1 VSRTVRPP
9 AFVVAFLAPFAAAAI
24 VAGCGFFSNP
34 PEPTS
39 APPSVSSPTPAP
51 TPTPVP
57 TAAPTNLVATI
68 VLIAA
73 IGESTDGTPSKVAW
87 QGVQDAAGRLGAGS
101 KLVVPTSMAEL
112 TAAVKTATTDG
123 TTIVVTVGPNAAQA
137 VLDNATGH
145 AATQFFELDQTIPD
159 GSPANVHGLVFDEA
173 EAGYLAGVVAA
184 SLSATRKIGL
194 VGVDKADIRTA
205 NYAGGL
211 ANGATYANP
220 AVVVTVAYA
229 TRSDDPQMGRAA
241 AAGLVTG
248 KADAIVAMADLA
260 GAGAMREACA
270 RKASV
275 VALDTDASL
284 VLPDVAPC
292 VVVSVLKRY
301 DVAARE
307 AILRYA
313 ARKPLPAGILF
324 DVAGGGIGLSE
335 FHQPVP
341 QELTDRIAGVLAA
354 MRNGPPRPT
363 PTPESTPEAS
373 PTA

>member
-1 VSRTVRPP
+1 MSRTVRPP
-9 AFVVAFLAPFAAAAI
+9 VFVVALLGLTAVAAI

-39 APPSVSSPTPAP
+39 TPPSVSTPTPAP
-51 TPTPVP
+51 TPIPVP

-73 IGESTDGTPSKVAW
+73 IGESEDGTPSKVAW
-87 QGVQDAAGRLGAGS
+87 QGVQDAAVRLGASS
-101 KLVVPTSMAEL
+101 KLVVPASMAEL

-123 TTIVVTVGPNAAQA
+123 TTIVVTVGPDAAQA
-137 VLDNATGH
+137 VLDNAGGH
-145 AATQFFELDQTIPD
+145 AATQFFELDQAIPD
-159 GSPANVHGLVFDEA
+159 GSPSNVHGLVFDET

-184 SLSATRKIGL
+184 SLSATHKIGL
-194 VGVDKADIRTA
+194 VGVTNADIRTA

-211 ANGATYANP
+211 ANGAKYADS
-220 AVVVTVAYA
+220 TVEVALAYA

-241 AAGLVTG
+241 ATVLVKG
-248 KADAIVAMADLA
+248 KADVVVAMADLT

-284 VLPDVAPC
+284 ILPDVEPC
-292 VVVSVLKRY
+292 LVVSVLKRY

-341 QELTDRIAGVLAA
+341 PELTDRIAGVLAA

-363 PTPESTPEAS
+363 PTPESTPQAS

>member
-1 VSRTVRPP
+1 MSRTFRPP
-9 AFVVAFLAPFAAAAI
+9 AFVVAFLGLFAAAAV

-39 APPSVSSPTPAP
+39 TPPSVSTPTPAP

-73 IGESTDGTPSKVAW
+73 IGESEDGTPSKVAW
-87 QGVQDAAGRLGAGS
+87 QGVQDAAGRLGASS
-101 KLVVPTSMAEL
+101 KLVVPASMAEL

-123 TTIVVTVGPNAAQA
+123 TTIVVTVGPGAAQA
-137 VLDNATGH
+137 VLDNAAGH

-159 GSPANVHGLVFDEA
+159 GSPSNVHGLVFDEA
-173 EAGYLAGVVAA
+173 EAGYLAGLLAA
-184 SLSATRKIGL
+184 SLSATHKIGL
-194 VGVDKADIRTA
+194 VGVTNADIRTA

-211 ANGATYANP
+211 ANGAKYADS
-220 AVVVTVAYA
+220 TVEVALAYA

-241 AAGLVTG
+241 ATVLVKG
-248 KADAIVAMADLA
+248 KADVVVAMADLT

-284 VLPDVAPC
+284 VLPDVEPC
-292 VVVSVLKRY
+292 LVVSVLKRY

-307 AILRYA
+307 AILRYV

-324 DVAGGGIGLSE
+324 DFAGGGIGLSE

-341 QELTDRIAGVLAA
+341 QELTDRLAGVVAA

-363 PTPESTPEAS
+363 PTPEPTPEAS